1 MKSYWFRI
9 FRFRRRRRTNVR
21 STSVLFRRYSMFEGL
36 ELRSMLSG
44 DGLGDSAL
52 VANDIHASPVEQLSI
67 TQLIASSLDQ
77 GGAPTAE
84 PLAADDNNDPVADPL
99 VEGILGQVNLRFTDL
114 SGNEITEITAGQNF
128 RVEVYVDDLRTT
140 GGIFGF
146 YSAFARLNF
155 ETSDV
160 QLIASNPVDVGDFF
174 DDLVPLVTPAANNVV
189 AGGASTSGSA
199 PGTAPQLLYTA
210 TFTAL
215 TSGATN
221 FTTGFYADLDNVW
234 QQYGSD
240 EVLTADNLTLGSGSL
255 TVEAQPTLSIGNV
268 SQNEGNAGNS
278 NFLFTVTLSE
288 PATGA
293 VTVQYATQPGTALAA
308 NPGQD
313 FVPQSG
319 TITFEQ
325 GTTVKVIT
333 VSVVGDTTSEANET
347 FSVLLSD
354 PVGATIATATGTGTI
369 LNDDLPVISIGNVSQ
384 DEGDAAGTMVFTVS
398 LSAPAAG
405 EVSVLYATG
414 GGNATAG
421 SDYTAK
427 SGSILFSAGQTVQT
441 ITITINGDTTEE
453 ENETFQVTLS
463 SPDGAVINGG
473 GVATGTLLNDDG
485 NVLALDP
492 TSVSQTE
499 GDSNSNMVFT
509 VKLEEAA
516 SENVVVVYNTA
527 NGTATAGSDYT
538 ATSGTLT
545 FAPGVTQM
553 LVTVQLLGD
562 NLDEADETFS
572 LVLSA
577 PQNASIAA
585 GTAVGTIQDDDGPAI
600 TVTGPASVN
609 ENGGPYVVTVSLAS
623 ASDQQVTVVY
633 NTANGTAIA
642 GTDYT
647 SASSTLTF
655 APGETSK
662 LITVALIGD
671 STVES
676 NETFTIN
683 LTNAVNAELPTSPFT
698 ATIANDDDVPTV
710 EVIAPSPQN
719 EGNSG
724 STPFLFTVRLSGAS
738 DSAITV
744 RYNTAN
750 GIAQAGSDYTATSG
764 TLTFAPGQTQ
774 LLVTVLVTGDTV
786 VEDSNETFRLDLTNP
801 TGATLKTGGN
811 TATAVIVNDDS
822 APVITISDASVSEGD
837 SGTKP
842 IVFTVTLTNS
852 STSTIT
858 VQYATQDGTAAS
870 NGDYTAT
877 SGTLT
882 FAAGETVKTITVNVV
897 GDLFNEEDETFR
909 VLLSNPTNASIGD
922 AAGIGTI
929 LDEAGDNVNVVP
941 STITGKVFVDA
952 NSDGT
957 QSGVEK
963 SLAGVTVNLTGAA
976 TMSTTTN
983 VDGSYSF
990 GNLQPGTYTVKVVM
1004 PNQYKTATALL
1015 GNDGGSL
1022 VDGGFTFTIQNPGGV
1037 TANDYHFTTKGLKA
1051 AFLSMRNF
1059 MASYLDSDSES
1070 VGQVSVSIS
1079 TVTNPINASNATST
1093 TISGTGTVGA
1103 SISVVASSGGSSTA
1117 PSTATVAA
1125 NGTWSISGINVGT
1138 LPDGTISYTV
1148 TAAENGTTDT
1158 ETITSTK
1165 DTVAPTVDANTVT
1178 NPVNSSNDD
1187 ATSVSGTG
1195 TVGATVSVVASD
1207 GTNSTAAKT
1216 AVVGSNGQ
1224 WTVSGINVTSLA
1236 NGTLTYTAT
1245 VTDASGNS
1253 ASDTITTTKDAEA
1266 PSLSVNTIPE
1276 FINASTQSAFSISGT
1291 ASAGSTVTVA
1301 FAGINGSTIP
1311 NRTVTVGDNGNWTID
1326 AINLTSL
1333 PDGTV
1338 SFTITATDAA
1348 SNTTQVARSSM
1359 KNTVIEVAITDATDP
1374 VNAANETAASIS
1386 GTGEVG
1392 ASVVVVISDGEN
1404 EVTTAAVIVGS
1415 NGAWTVTGIDLS
1427 SLDDGEVTYTAT
1439 ATDEAGNTDVA
1450 EIDAVKDT
1458 VAPALEIESVTNPI
1472 NIGNADAVSI
1482 SGTGE
1487 VGATISVVVSDGTN
1501 EITVTQAA
1509 TVDSEGNWTITGINV
1524 STLEDG
1530 TLTFT
1535 AKATDAVGNLSEDTI
1550 ESVMTTLNVADVTD
1564 PITQA
1569 NATNVTISGTGQAGA
1584 TVEIVVSIGED
1595 ETITYTTEIAENGTW
1610 SINEIDVSDLADGE
1624 LTFTV
1629 TAVDGDD
1636 EVEITVT
1643 ADKDTVAT
1651 GEILDATNPVGS
1663 GNQTAASITGE
1674 AEDGSTV
1681 TVRVTDGDLTTT
1693 ETEAAF
1699 AAGIWSL
1706 ANINLTSLGDGD
1718 ITYIVKIT
1726 DALGNVTE
1734 YEFHA
1739 VKDTVAPALE
1749 VNDVAGPIGIAGQDS
1764 VSVTGTS
1771 EANASIKV
1779 FVSNGDDSTIE
1790 YSATANASGEWTV
1803 SGIDVSELA
1812 DGTLTFTVAAID
1824 AAGNETEDDS
1834 VTVVK
1839 RTLAASNL
1847 EDTISQVNQETVTVS
1862 GMGDPAATVSIIAR
1876 NGAESTAA
1884 VEVEVDEDGNWTAV
1898 IDASDLDDGTITFE
1912 ITASVGE
1919 DEVETTITGVKDTV
1933 ADGAILG
1940 ATDPINADNVTAASI
1955 NGTTQADSS
1964 VEVTVTDGEVT
1975 TDPVSVMIG
1984 DDGAWSLT
1992 GIDLSTLADGEITF
2006 TVEVTD
2012 TLGNVTEYTVSA
2024 VKDTV
2029 APSLAIADV
2038 TDPIEI
2044 FNVAAASIS
2053 GTGEAGSTIT
2063 VVVTDGAS
2071 STAPRTTIVDSEGNW
2086 TITGIDVSGIEDGEI
2101 TFQVSAEDPA
2111 GNASTETIE
2120 STKSTVELI
2129 GLTQP
2134 ITQENADSVI
2144 ANGTGQIGASV
2155 VVVASDGANEVTSS
2169 AVIIDETGNWL
2180 VTMDLSTLA
2189 DGEITFTATATDG
2202 EDSVVDTDSTT
2213 KDTVAVGAILAA
2225 TDPVNS
2231 NNDESGAI
2239 NGTAEIGSTV
2249 EVIVVGGG
2257 DDDEVIVGP
2266 ISAAVAGDGS
2276 WSLTGLDLSSL
2287 PDGPIRYEI
2296 KVTDGLGNESPYS
2309 LNAVK
2314 DTVVTV
2320 SIINPVNGSAVT
2332 AENAVSFALA
2342 GQREPGSSME
2352 ISVTDG
2358 VNTVTKSIS
2367 AGTGTWATTVDL
2379 SALDDGT
2386 LTVLV
2391 TATDAAGNTATDTI
2405 ELDKDALAS
2414 ELLALASDEDD
2425 LLNLE

>member
-21 STSVLFRRYSMFEGL
+21 STSVLFRRHSMFEGL

-52 VANDIHASPVEQLSI
+52 VADDIHASPLEELSI
-67 TQLIASSLDQ
+67 TQLMASHLAQD
-77 GGAPTAE
+77 GAPTAE
-84 PLAADDNNDPVADPL
+84 PLAAAGNNDPVADPL
-99 VEGILGQVNLRFTDL
+99 VEGIVGQTILKFTDL
-114 SGNEITEITAGQNF
+114 SGNEITQITAGQQF
-128 RVEVYVDDLRTT
+128 KVEVYVDDLRTA

-155 ETSDV
+155 VTTEV
-160 QLIASNPVDVGDFF
+160 QLIDGNSVDVGDFF
-174 DDLVPLVTPAANNVV
+174 DDLVPLVSTGTPGAVV

-240 EVLTADNLTLGSGSL
+240 DVLTADNLTLGSASL
-255 TVEAQPTLSIGNV
+255 TISAQPTLSIGNV

-288 PATGA
+288 PASGA
-293 VTVQYATQPGTALAA
+293 VTVQYATQPGTALGT

-313 FVPQSG
+313 FIPQSG

-333 VSVVGDTTSEANET
+333 ISVVGDTTSEANET

-369 LNDDLPVISIGNVSQ
+369 LNDDLPVVSIGNVSQ
-384 DEGDAAGTMVFTVS
+384 DEGDVDGTMVFTVT

-405 EVSVLYATG
+405 TVLVAYSTG
-414 GGNATAG
+414 GGTATAG
-421 SDYTAK
+421 SDYTAQ
-427 SGSILFSAGQTVQT
+427 SGSITFSPGQTVQT
-441 ITITINGDTTEE
+441 ITIAIHGDTTEE
-453 ENETFQVTLS
+453 ENETFEITLS
-463 SPDGAVINGG
+463 SPDGAVLNGG
-473 GVATGTLLNDDG
+473 AVATGTILNDDG
-485 NVLALDP
+485 NVLTLDP

-509 VKLEEAA
+509 VKLTEAA
-516 SENVVVVYNTA
+516 SENVVVVYNTV

-545 FAPGVTQM
+545 FAPGVTEM
-553 LVTVQLLGD
+553 LVTVQILGD

-585 GTAVGTIQDDDGPAI
+585 ATAIGTILDDDGPAI
-600 TVTGPASVN
+600 TITGPQSVN
-609 ENGGPYVVTVSLAS
+609 ENSGPYVVTVSLAS
-623 ASDQQVTVVY
+623 PSDQQVTVVY
-633 NTANGTAIA
+633 NTANGTATA
-642 GTDYT
+642 GSDYT
-647 SASSTLTF
+647 AASGTLTF

-671 STVES
+671 STVEP

-683 LTNAVNAELPTSPFT
+683 LTDAVNAELPTSPFT

-724 STPFLFTVRLSGAS
+724 STPFVFTVRLSGAS

-744 RYNTAN
+744 QYNTAN

-774 LLVTVLVTGDTV
+774 LLVTVLVIGDTV
-786 VEDSNETFRLDLTNP
+786 VEDTNETFRLDLTNP

-822 APVITISDASVSEGD
+822 APVITISDASVAEGD

-842 IVFTVTLTNS
+842 IVFTVTLTNA

-870 NGDYTAT
+870 NGDYIAT

-929 LDEAGDNVNVVP
+929 LDEAGDNVNIVP
-941 STITGKVFVDA
+941 STISGKVFVDA
-952 NSDGT
+952 NSDGKQGGT
-957 QSGVEK
+957 EK

-983 VDGSYSF
+983 SDGSYSF

-1004 PNQYKTATALL
+1004 PNQYKTATAVL
-1015 GNDGGSL
+1015 GDDGGSL
-1022 VDGGFTFTIQNPGGV
+1022 VDGGFTFTIENPGGA

-1059 MASYLDSDSES
+1059 MASYLESDSES

-1079 TVTNPINASNATST
+1079 TVTNPINASNATNT

-1103 SISVVASSGGSSTA
+1103 SISVVASSGGTSTA
-1117 PSTATVAA
+1117 PATTTVAA
-1125 NGTWSISGINVGT
+1125 NGTWSISGINVLT
-1138 LPDGTISYTV
+1138 LPDGTITYTV
-1148 TAAENGTTDT
+1148 TATENGTTDT
-1158 ETITSTK
+1158 KTITAIK
-1165 DTVAPTVDANTVT
+1165 DTVAPTVDATSVT

-1195 TVGATVSVVASD
+1195 TVDATVSVVASD

-1216 AVVGSNGQ
+1216 AVVDSNGQ
-1224 WTVSGINVTSLA
+1224 WTVSGIDVTALA
-1236 NGTLTYTAT
+1236 DGTLTYTVT
-1245 VTDASGNS
+1245 ITDANGNT
-1253 ASDTITTTKDAEA
+1253 ATDTITTIKDAQA
-1266 PSLSVNTIPE
+1266 PSLTVNTIPA
-1276 FINASTQSAFSISGT
+1276 FINASTQGDFSISGT
-1291 ASAGSTVTVA
+1291 ASAGSTVTIA
-1301 FAGINGSTIP
+1301 FAGINGATIP
-1311 NRTVTVGDNGNWTID
+1311 NRTVTVGENGTWTID
-1326 AINLTSL
+1326 DINLSSL

-1359 KNTVIEVAITDATDP
+1359 KNTVTEVAITDATDP
-1374 VNAANETAASIS
+1374 INAANETAATIS
-1386 GTGEVG
+1386 GTGEAG
-1392 ASVVVVISDGEN
+1392 ASVVVVISGGEN
-1404 EVTTAAVIVGS
+1404 EVTTTAVVVGS
-1415 NGAWTVTGIDLS
+1415 NGTWTVTGIDLS
-1427 SLDDGEVTYTAT
+1427 TLDDGEITYSVT

-1450 EIDAVKDT
+1450 EIDAIKDT
-1458 VAPALEIESVTNPI
+1458 VAPALDVESVTNPI
-1472 NIGNADAVSI
+1472 NIGNADEVAI

-1501 EITVTQAA
+1501 EITVTQTA

-1524 STLEDG
+1524 SSLDDG

-1535 AKATDAVGNLSEDTI
+1535 VKATDTAGNFTEDTI
-1550 ESVMTTLNVADVTD
+1550 ESVMTTIAVVDFTN

-1569 NATNVTISGTGQAGA
+1569 NQTNVTISGTGQAGA
-1584 TVEIVVSIGED
+1584 TVEVVVSIGDD
-1595 ETITYTTEIAENGTW
+1595 ETIVYTTVIAENGTW
-1610 SINEIDVSDLADGE
+1610 SISEIDVSDLADGE

-1629 TAVDGDD
+1629 TAIDGDD
-1636 EVEITVT
+1636 EIDVTVN

-1651 GEILDATNPVGS
+1651 GEILDATDPVGS

-1706 ANINLTSLGDGD
+1706 ANIDLSTLADGD

-1739 VKDTVAPALE
+1739 VKDTVAPELE
-1749 VNDVAGPIGIAGQDS
+1749 VDDVAGPI
-1764 VSVTGTS
+1764 
-1771 EANASIKV
+1771 
-1779 FVSNGDDSTIE
+1779 
-1790 YSATANASGEWTV
+1790 
-1803 SGIDVSELA
+1803 
-1812 DGTLTFTVAAID
+1812 
-1824 AAGNETEDDS
+1824 
-1834 VTVVK
+1834 
-1839 RTLAASNL
+1839 
-1847 EDTISQVNQETVTVS
+1847 
-1862 GMGDPAATVSIIAR
+1862 
-1876 NGAESTAA
+1876 
-1884 VEVEVDEDGNWTAV
+1884 
-1898 IDASDLDDGTITFE
+1898 
-1912 ITASVGE
+1912 
-1919 DEVETTITGVKDTV
+1919 
-1933 ADGAILG
+1933 
-1940 ATDPINADNVTAASI
+1940 
-1955 NGTTQADSS
+1955 
-1964 VEVTVTDGEVT
+1964 
-1975 TDPVSVMIG
+1975 
-1984 DDGAWSLT
+1984 
-1992 GIDLSTLADGEITF
+1992 
-2006 TVEVTD
+2006 
-2012 TLGNVTEYTVSA
+2012 
-2024 VKDTV
+2024 
-2029 APSLAIADV
+2029 
-2038 TDPIEI
+2038 
-2044 FNVAAASIS
+2044 
-2053 GTGEAGSTIT
+2053 
-2063 VVVTDGAS
+2063 
-2071 STAPRTTIVDSEGNW
+2071 
-2086 TITGIDVSGIEDGEI
+2086 
-2101 TFQVSAEDPA
+2101 
-2111 GNASTETIE
+2111 
-2120 STKSTVELI
+2120 
-2129 GLTQP
+2129 
-2134 ITQENADSVI
+2134 
-2144 ANGTGQIGASV
+2144 
-2155 VVVASDGANEVTSS
+2155 
-2169 AVIIDETGNWL
+2169 
-2180 VTMDLSTLA
+2180 
-2189 DGEITFTATATDG
+2189 
-2202 EDSVVDTDSTT
+2202 
-2213 KDTVAVGAILAA
+2213 
-2225 TDPVNS
+2225 
-2231 NNDESGAI
+2231 
-2239 NGTAEIGSTV
+2239 
-2249 EVIVVGGG
+2249 
-2257 DDDEVIVGP
+2257 
-2266 ISAAVAGDGS
+2266 
-2276 WSLTGLDLSSL
+2276 
-2287 PDGPIRYEI
+2287 
-2296 KVTDGLGNESPYS
+2296 
-2309 LNAVK
+2309 
-2314 DTVVTV
+2314 
-2320 SIINPVNGSAVT
+2320 
-2332 AENAVSFALA
+2332 
-2342 GQREPGSSME
+2342 
-2352 ISVTDG
+2352 
-2358 VNTVTKSIS
+2358 
-2367 AGTGTWATTVDL
+2367 
-2379 SALDDGT
+2379 
-2386 LTVLV
+2386 
-2391 TATDAAGNTATDTI
+2391 
-2405 ELDKDALAS
+2405 
-2414 ELLALASDEDD
+2414 
-2425 LLNLE
+2425 

>member
-21 STSVLFRRYSMFEGL
+21 SSSVLFRRYSMFEGL

-52 VANDIHASPVEQLSI
+52 VADDIHASPLEQLSI
-67 TQLIASSLDQ
+67 TQLMASNLAQD
-77 GGAPTAE
+77 GAPTAE
-84 PLAADDNNDPVADPL
+84 PLAATENNDPVADPL
-99 VEGILGQVNLRFTDL
+99 VEGIVGQTIIKFTDL

-128 RVEVYVDDLRTT
+128 KVEVYVDDLRTV
-140 GGIFGF
+140 GGNFGF

-155 ETSDV
+155 ETTDV

-174 DDLVPLVTPAANNVV
+174 DDLVPLITTGTAGAVI
-189 AGGASTSGSA
+189 AGGASTSGTA

-215 TSGATN
+215 TSGATD
-221 FTTGFYADLDNVW
+221 FSTSFYEDVDNVW

-240 EVLTADNLTLGSGSL
+240 DVLTVDNVTFDAASL

-268 SQNEGNAGNS
+268 SQNEGNTGNS

-288 PATGA
+288 PAAGA
-293 VTVQYATQPGTALAA
+293 VTVQYATQAGTAAGA
-308 NPGQD
+308 DPGQD

-333 VSVVGDTTSEANET
+333 ISVVGDTTSESNET
-347 FSVLLSD
+347 FNVLLSS
-354 PVGATIATATGTGTI
+354 PVGATIAAGTGLGTI
-369 LNDDLPVISIGNVSQ
+369 QNDDLPVISIGNVSQ

-405 EVSVLYATG
+405 TVSVAYATG
-414 GGNATAG
+414 GGTATAG
-421 SDYTAK
+421 NDYAAV
-427 SGSILFSAGQTVQT
+427 SGTITFSAGETVKT
-441 ITITINGDTTEE
+441 ITVTVNGDTTEE
-453 ENETFQVTLS
+453 GNETFLLTLS
-463 SPDGAVINGG
+463 SPTGATLNGG
-473 GVATGTLLNDDG
+473 GVGTGTLVNDDG
-485 NVLALDP
+485 NVVSVTP
-492 TSVSQTE
+492 TAVSQPE

-509 VKLEEAA
+509 VKLAEAA

-545 FAPGVTQM
+545 FAPGVTEL
-553 LVTVQLLGD
+553 LVTVQILGD

-609 ENGGPYVVTVSLAS
+609 ENSGAYVVTVSLAS
-623 ASDQQVTVVY
+623 VSNQQVTVVY
-633 NTANGTAIA
+633 NTANGTATS
-642 GTDYT
+642 GSDYT
-647 SASSTLTF
+647 ATSGTLTF

-662 LITVALIGD
+662 LITIALTGD
-671 STVES
+671 TTKES

-710 EVIAPSPQN
+710 EVIAPSSQN

-724 STPFLFTVRLSGAS
+724 STPFVFTVKLSGAS
-738 DSAITV
+738 DSQVTV
-744 RYNTAN
+744 AYSTSNA
-750 GIAQAGSDYTATSG
+750 IAQAGSDYTATSG

-774 LLVTVLVTGDTV
+774 LLVTVLVTGDTL
-786 VEDSNETFRLDLTNP
+786 VENSNETFRLDLTNP
-801 TGATLKTGGN
+801 SGATLKSGGN
-811 TATAVIVNDDS
+811 TATAVIVDDDS
-822 APVITISDASVSEGD
+822 APIISISDASVSEGD
-837 SGTKP
+837 SGTKQL
-842 IVFTVTLTNS
+842 VFTVTLTNP
-852 STSTIT
+852 STSNVT

-882 FAAGETVKTITVNVV
+882 FAANETVKTITVNIV

-909 VLLSNPTNASIGD
+909 VLLSNATNASIGD

-929 LDEAGDNVNVVP
+929 LDEAGDSVNVVP
-941 STITGKVFVDA
+941 STITGKVFIDS

-957 QSGVEK
+957 QSGIEK

-976 TMSTTTN
+976 TRSTTTN
-983 VDGSYSF
+983 ADGSYSF
-990 GNLQPGTYTVKVVM
+990 GNLQPGTYTIKVVM

-1022 VDGGFTFTIQNPGGV
+1022 VDGGFTFTIENPGGV

-1079 TVTNPINASNATST
+1079 TVTNPINASNAANT

-1103 SISVVASSGGSSTA
+1103 SISVVASSGSTSTA
-1117 PSTATVAA
+1117 AATTTVDA
-1125 NGTWSISGINVGT
+1125 NGTWTISGINVTT
-1138 LPDGTISYTV
+1138 LPDGTVTYTV
-1148 TAAENGTTDT
+1148 TATENGTTDT
-1158 ETITSTK
+1158 ETITATK
-1165 DTVAPTVDANTVT
+1165 DTVAPTVDATSVT
-1178 NPVNSSNDD
+1178 NPVNSGNDD
-1187 ATSVSGTG
+1187 STSVSGTG

-1224 WTVSGINVTSLA
+1224 WTVSGVDVTALA

-1245 VTDASGNS
+1245 ISDANGNT
-1253 ASDTITTTKDAEA
+1253 ATDTITTTKDSEA
-1266 PSLSVNTIPE
+1266 PSLTVNTVPP
-1276 FINASTQSAFSISGT
+1276 FINASTQGDFSLSGT
-1291 ASAGSTVTVA
+1291 ATAGATVTIA
-1301 FAGINGSTIP
+1301 FAGINGSTIATR
-1311 NRTVTVGDNGNWTID
+1311 NVTVGASGNWTVEDID
-1326 AINLTSL
+1326 LTSL

-1338 SFTITATDAA
+1338 TFTITATDAA
-1348 SNTTQVARSSM
+1348 SNTTQIVRSSM
-1359 KNTVIEVAITDATDP
+1359 KNTVIAVAIADATDP
-1374 VNAANETAASIS
+1374 VNAANKTAASIN

-1392 ASVVVVISDGEN
+1392 ASIVVVITDGEN
-1404 EVTTAAVIVGS
+1404 EVTTTAVVVGS
-1415 NGAWTVTGIDLS
+1415 NGTWNVTGIDLS
-1427 SLDDGEVTYTAT
+1427 SLDDGEITYKVT
-1439 ATDEAGNTDVA
+1439 ATDEAGNTKLE

-1458 VAPALEIESVTNPI
+1458 VAPALEIETVTNPI

-1487 VGATISVVVSDGTN
+1487 VGAVISVVVSDGTN
-1501 EITVTQAA
+1501 QITVTQTA

-1535 AKATDAVGNLSEDTI
+1535 VKATDAVGNFTEDTI

-1569 NATNVTISGTGQAGA
+1569 NETDVTISGTGQPGA
-1584 TVEIVVSIGED
+1584 TVEVVVSIGDD
-1595 ETITYTTEIAENGTW
+1595 ETTVYSTEIAEDGTW
-1610 SINEIDVSDLADGE
+1610 SISEIDVSDLADGE
-1624 LTFTV
+1624 VTFTV
-1629 TAVDGDD
+1629 TAIDGED
-1636 EVEITVT
+1636 EVEVTIT
-1643 ADKDTVAT
+1643 AEKDTVAT
-1651 GEILDATNPVGS
+1651 GEIIDATDPVSS

-1681 TVRVTDGDLTTT
+1681 TVRVTDGEITTT
-1693 ETEAAF
+1693 ETTAAF

-1706 ANINLTSLGDGD
+1706 ANINLTSLADGD

-1734 YEFHA
+1734 YQFEA
-1739 VKDTVAPALE
+1739 VKDTVAPELE

-1764 VSVTGTS
+1764 VSITGTS

-1779 FVSNGDDSTIE
+1779 IVSNGDDSTIE

-1812 DGTLTFTVAAID
+1812 DGTLTFTVTAID

-1862 GMGDPAATVSIIAR
+1862 GTGDPAATISIIAR
-1876 NGAESTAA
+1876 NGAQSTAA

-1898 IDASDLDDGTITFE
+1898 IDVSDLADGTITFE
-1912 ITASVGE
+1912 ITASVGA
-1919 DEVETTITGVKDTV
+1919 DSVETTITGTKDTLAEGV
-1933 ADGAILG
+1933 ILG
-1940 ATDPINADNVTAASI
+1940 ATDPVNSENKTAAAI
-1955 NGTTQADSS
+1955 NGTSQVGSTVQVS
-1964 VEVTVTDGEVT
+1964 VTDGVII
-1975 TDPVSVMIG
+1975 IG
-1984 DDGAWSLT
+1984 PTSATVAGDGTWSLT
-1992 GIDLSTLADGEITF
+1992 GIDLSTLAEGNITYK
-2006 TVEVTD
+2006 VKVTD
-2012 TLGNVTEYTVSA
+2012 ALGNVTEYTRTA
-2024 VKDTV
+2024 LKDTV
-2029 APSLAIADV
+2029 APSLTIADV

-2044 FNVAAASIS
+2044 FNVAAVDIS
-2053 GTGEAGSTIT
+2053 GTGEAGATIT
-2063 VVVTDGAS
+2063 VVVTNGAN
-2071 STAPRTTIVDSEGNW
+2071 STAPRTAIVDSEGNW
-2086 TITGIDVSGIEDGEI
+2086 SITDIDVSSLADGTL
-2101 TFQVSAEDPA
+2101 TFEVSAEDAA
-2111 GNASTETIE
+2111 GNFTEDTIE
-2120 STKSTVELI
+2120 ATKTTVQI
-2129 GLTQP
+2129 VGLP
-2134 ITQENADSVI
+2134 DAIKDSNKASVTVT
-2144 ANGTGQIGASV
+2144 GTGLAGASV
-2155 VVVASDGANEVTSS
+2155 VVVASDGTHQVTAA
-2169 AVIIDETGNWL
+2169 AVIIDEAGEWS
-2180 VTMDLSTLA
+2180 VTMDLSSLD
-2189 DGEITFTATATDG
+2189 DGEVTFTATATDG
-2202 EDSVVDTDSTT
+2202 DDSAEDSATT
-2213 KDTVAVGAILAA
+2213 LKDTVATGSILAA
-2225 TDPVNS
+2225 TNPVNGVTA
-2231 NNDESGAI
+2231 EAAAI
-2239 NGTAEIGSTV
+2239 NGTAEVGSTV
-2249 EVIVVGGG
+2249 EVTIIGGA
-2257 DDDEVIVGP
+2257 DDDEVTVGP
-2266 ISAAVAGDGS
+2266 VSAAVAGDGT
-2276 WSLTGLDLSSL
+2276 WSLTGLNLSTL

-2296 KVTDGLGNESPYS
+2296 KVTDQLGNVDPYT
-2309 LNAVK
+2309 LNALK
-2314 DTVVTV
+2314 DTLVTV
-2320 SIINPVNGSAVT
+2320 SIVTPNGSEVT
-2332 AENAVSFALA
+2332 AENAIAFTLA
-2342 GQREPGSSME
+2342 GQREAGAEVE

-2358 VNTVTKSIS
+2358 VHTVT
-2367 AGTGTWATTVDL
+2367 ATVTGPNATWSKVMDL
-2379 SALDDGT
+2379 STLDNGT

-2391 TATDAAGNTATDTI
+2391 TATDAAGNEISDTI
-2405 ELDKDALAS
+2405 ELEKGS
-2414 ELLALASDEDD
+2414 VITEV
-2425 LLNLE
+2425 N